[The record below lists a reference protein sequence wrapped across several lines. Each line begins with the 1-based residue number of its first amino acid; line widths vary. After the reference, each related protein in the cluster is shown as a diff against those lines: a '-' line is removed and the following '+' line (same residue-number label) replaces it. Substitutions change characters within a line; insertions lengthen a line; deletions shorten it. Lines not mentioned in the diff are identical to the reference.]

1 MYLSVVEECTD
12 FEVCSA
18 SCGGGTQTCS
28 NTCLHGNFG
37 DDGCPEGSKIR
48 TQECNKQDCPGNI
61 TLYCSWWCLILYDYR
76 FMKLKIK
83 PLPLLIIY

>member
-1 MYLSVVEECTD
+1 MVEECTD

-28 NTCLHGNFG
+28 NTCLNGNFG

-61 TLYCSWWCLILYDYR
+61 SFL
-76 FMKLKIK
+76 
-83 PLPLLIIY
+83 LPLVVPYFVRFSVYEIKN